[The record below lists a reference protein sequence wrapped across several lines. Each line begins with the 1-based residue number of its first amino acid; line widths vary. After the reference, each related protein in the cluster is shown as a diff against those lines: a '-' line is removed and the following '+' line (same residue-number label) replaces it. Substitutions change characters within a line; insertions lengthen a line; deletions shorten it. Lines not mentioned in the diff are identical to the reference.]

1 MFSAVSIGVVLVL
14 GAVLLFVL
22 PRAIRLLFRL
32 IMVGVIVILIL
43 AGLGYYWWNHSEST
57 TTPRESRPPAAR
69 RSPSR

>member
-1 MFSAVSIGVVLVL
+1 MFSTVSIGVVLVL

-43 AGLGYYWWNHSEST
+43 VGLGYYWWNHSEST
-57 TTPRESRPPAAR
+57 TTPRETKPPAAR